1 MTPRT
6 ANIIADIR
14 KRLDDREY
22 KTIDSDEYIYPVLS
36 TLQSYLGTS
45 IIIRTV
51 NYELDMFTGQSEYP
65 IDRFIQKITDV
76 QRKNATDPELNIEI
90 SGVTGDNERILTV
103 NNPEAIIDG
112 QVLILKCWMRP
123 ALSDG
128 DVIDDETDP
137 VLDEYY
143 DNYLTELFL
152 SDYKSK
158 NESFRTREVIEKEL
172 IAYVNSLLTIDFS
185 LFSDSRS
192 VRLAN
197 EIRIALNDKRY
208 ERIEN
213 DLTIYNTLTKIQA
226 YLGTNYPILR
236 DKYQVTL
243 ENGTP
248 YYTLPKGILKIT
260 DVSRYDKSD
269 PALKIEITGKLR
281 DDERTLIVN
290 DPEDIQYGQ
299 SLLLD
304 CFVRPLTKI
313 DRYNEPLLPEQ
324 YDKYLKEL
332 FLSQYAATVKEFR
345 TREQI
350 EKELIVFVAK
360 QLSIEYAITGGNR
373 SVKLCNEIRLALN
386 DKTYDLIENNLT
398 IYSQLTDIINNVATT
413 FLISKVDYE
422 LDMSSS
428 QRIYPIDD
436 FVLKIIGIKPFQ
448 HDDPDLEISVNDNS
462 DADDRYIE
470 VYNPELIPDGFVM
483 KFKAYIRP
491 LLTDIIDRYNE
502 PCINARYDPFIK
514 ELFLSNY
521 RKVNEEFRKKADV
534 EESLKKFVLDNMS
547 VDKITPIDNP
557 FNSMQF

>member
-1 MTPRT
+1 
-6 ANIIADIR
+6 
-14 KRLDDREY
+14 
-22 KTIDSDEYIYPVLS
+22 
-36 TLQSYLGTS
+36 
-45 IIIRTV
+45 
-51 NYELDMFTGQSEYP
+51 MFTGQSEYP